1 MNAPHCRSVV
11 CGLFFTLIASSALPQ
26 TTTPQTAQPAAP
38 QNPLIK
44 GAQDLASAG
53 KHTEALELYRKAMAA
68 DPKLVDAHIGV
79 GQMLD
84 MLGLH
89 EEARQQLTKAI
100 ALAGPETKDQARTAL
115 AVSYAFE
122 SRAADA
128 AKYFEQVFNDR
139 VAAANFGGAA
149 GTANAMARVYLES
162 ADLPNAEKWYRTGYE
177 TSKKIKDLTPAQSDL
192 WQMRWLNA
200 QARIAARRGNA
211 AEARKHAATMKT
223 LLDKGENENERPQYQ
238 YLLGYIA
245 LEAGDADT
253 AIAELQ
259 KANLDDSF
267 VLGLL
272 ARAYEKKGDA
282 AKAAELH
289 TKAWAAPSHSI
300 NTAFSRQWAKK
311 YLKKS
316 LIPDR

>member
-1 MNAPHCRSVV
+1 MNSPHCRSVV

-44 GAQDLASAG
+44 GAQDLANAG

-68 DPKLVDAHIGV
+68 DPKLVDAHIGA

-89 EEARQQLTKAI
+89 EEARQQLINAI

-139 VAAANFGGAA
+139 IAAANFGGAA

-162 ADLPNAEKWYRTGYE
+162 GDPPNAEKWYRTGYE
-177 TSKKIKDLTPAQSDL
+177 TSKKIKDLTPAQADL

-311 YLKKS
+311 YLK
-316 LIPDR
+316 RY